1 MKLYRLSGVINR
13 ENVPEPSA
21 RRLYELFKSDGKDI
35 TITYVGSEHD
45 RPLYR
50 KPNDIEIMDGKYHPN
65 DYVLTTQFDGII

>member
-21 RRLYELFKSDGKDI
+21 RMLYELFKADGKEI
-35 TITYVGSEHD
+35 TITLTGSEHD

-50 KPNDIEIMDGKYHPN
+50 KPTEEEIYRGQYRPDE
-65 DYVLTTQFDGII
+65 YVLTTASDGII